1 MATLLITG
9 GARGIGRELVKQ
21 ALADGHDVIATAR
34 AGAETTLDD
43 LKASA
48 GGRLSVLTLDVS
60 NPDSIRAAAAVFDR
74 PVDILINNAG
84 IIGPQPQSTLDMDF
98 DGFAQTLDVNTL
110 GPLRII
116 HAFLK
121 NVRQGDNP
129 RIVTISSKMG
139 SMAFQSSDRIA
150 YRASKAAVNKVMQG
164 LATDLR
170 DDGVTVI
177 SMHPG
182 WVRTDMGGSSAD
194 LAVEESAAGILKV
207 VTGLTP
213 AQSGS
218 FINYDGTDLPW

>member
-21 ALADGHDVIATAR
+21 ALEAGHDVIASVR
-34 AGAETTLDD
+34 AGAESTLDD

-48 GGRLSVLTLDVS
+48 GDRLAVLTLDVS
-60 NPDSIRAAAAVFDR
+60 DPDSIRAAAAAFER

-84 IIGPQPQSTLDMDF
+84 IIGPLPQSTLEMDF
-98 DGFAQTLDVNTL
+98 DGFAQTFDVNTL
-110 GPLRII
+110 GPLRVI

-121 NVRQGDNP
+121 NVRRGDNP
-129 RIVTISSKMG
+129 RVVTISSKMG

-170 DDGVTVI
+170 EDGVTVV

-182 WVRTDMGGSSAD
+182 WVRTDMGGGNAD
-194 LAVEESAAGILKV
+194 LAVEESAAGILAV
-207 VTGLTP
+207 VTGLSP
-213 AQSGS
+213 DRSGS

>member
-21 ALADGHDVIATAR
+21 ALEKGHDVIASVR
-34 AGAETTLDD
+34 AGAEAALDD

-48 GGRLSVLTLDVS
+48 GGRLAVLTLDVS
-60 NPDSIRAAAAVFDR
+60 DPASIRAAAAAFDR

-84 IIGPQPQSTLDMDF
+84 IIGPLPQSTLDMDF

-121 NVRQGDNP
+121 NVRKGDNP

-170 DDGVTVI
+170 EDGITVI

-207 VTGLTP
+207 ATGLTP

-218 FINYDGTDLPW
+218 FINYDGTDIPW